1 MRTVPAEIKLIP
13 FDSKFAN
20 AFADLNYPWIEESY
34 GVEPHDHEILDHPA
48 ESVIEPGGEIFFALA
63 GDEAV
68 GTVAMIRINENHFEL
83 AKMAVSPKS
92 RGRGI
97 GDKLMQA
104 CIDHGVKHGAESI
117 ILESNTK
124 QEAAIRLYRR
134 FGFVEI
140 PLDPNSHFVRVNI
153 RMELALNAPKL

>member
-1 MRTVPAEIKLIP
+1 MMAATAEIKVVP
-13 FDSKFAN
+13 FDPKFAN

-34 GVEPHDHEILDHPA
+34 GVEPHDHEVLDHPI

-63 GDEAV
+63 GGEAV
-68 GTVAMIRINENHFEL
+68 GTVAMIRMDENHFEL
-83 AKMAVSPKS
+83 AKMAVSPNA

-97 GDKLMQA
+97 GDKLMKA
-104 CIDHGVKHGAESI
+104 CIQHAASAGAKSI

-124 QEAAIRLYRR
+124 QEAAIRLYRK

-140 PLDPNSHFVRVNI
+140 PLDPDSHFVRANI
-153 RMELALNAPKL
+153 RMELALNSPKL

>member
-1 MRTVPAEIKLIP
+1 MRTVPAEINVIP
-13 FDSKFAN
+13 FDPKFAN

-34 GVEPHDHEILDHPA
+34 GIEPHDHEVLDHPA
-48 ESVIEPGGEIFFALA
+48 ERVIEPGGEIFFALE
-63 GDEAV
+63 GDEVV
-68 GTVAMIRINENHFEL
+68 GTVAMIRMNEKHFEL

-97 GDKLMQA
+97 GDKLMQV
-104 CIDHGVKHGAESI
+104 CIDYGVKHGVKSI

-124 QEAAIRLYRR
+124 QGAAIRLYRR

-140 PLDPNSHFVRVNI
+140 PLDPDSPFVRANI
-153 RMELALNAPKL
+153 RMELALNAPRL